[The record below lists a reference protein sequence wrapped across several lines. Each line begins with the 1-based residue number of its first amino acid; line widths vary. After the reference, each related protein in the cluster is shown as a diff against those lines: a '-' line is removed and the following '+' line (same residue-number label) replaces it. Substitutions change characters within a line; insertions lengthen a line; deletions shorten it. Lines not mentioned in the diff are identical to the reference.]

1 MKVPSKGECMKL
13 LKKYNVPENIIQHSL
28 FVGRIA
34 VYLAKKL
41 KQSGKNVDINL
52 VEAGALLHD
61 IAKYKSIL
69 ENNEYAHADMAEEIL
84 KKEGYPNVGRIAK
97 MHQLDRVK
105 ELKNWEEKVVYY
117 ADKRVLHRKLVSL
130 KERYE
135 DLKRRYN
142 VPKERRYPLEPLLE
156 LEKEIFDAI
165 NESPD
170 KLKKEI
176 GYEN

>member
-1 MKVPSKGECMKL
+1 MNIPSREKCMEL
-13 LKKYNVPENIIQHSL
+13 LKKYNVPDNIINHSV
-28 FVGRIA
+28 FVSKIA

-41 KQSGKNVDINL
+41 KRAGKKIDISL

-69 ENNEYAHADMAEEIL
+69 EDNEYSHGDMAEKIL
-84 KKEGYPNVGRIAK
+84 LEEGYPEVGEIAK
-97 MHQLDRVK
+97 MHRLDRAK
-105 ELKNWEEKVVYY
+105 ELKTWEEKVVYY

-135 DLKRRYN
+135 DLKKRYK
-142 VPKERRYPLEPLLE
+142 VPKEKRYPLKPLLE

-165 NESPD
+165 GESPEQ
-170 KLKKEI
+170 LKEEI
-176 GYEN
+176 ENAD